1 MTVTDAAAARGAAM
15 SRSPILI
22 GLGGNLPSPRFGA
35 PVTTLNAAVARLR
48 ELDIR
53 VLARS
58 RWYES
63 APVPVSDQPNFI
75 NGVVS
80 VATELEPAALLALLH
95 RVEAEF
101 GRTRGLRNAARILDL
116 DLLAYRDIVNHDGVP
131 QLPHPAMHLRGFV
144 LLPLREIAPR
154 WVHPWLGKSLDAL
167 IAELPPGQDARP
179 RG

>member
-1 MTVTDAAAARGAAM
+1 M
-15 SRSPILI
+15 SQSPILI
-22 GLGGNLPSPRFGA
+22 GLGANLPSPRFGA
-35 PVTTLNAAVARLR
+35 PVTTLHAAAARLQ
-48 ELDIR
+48 ELGIR

-63 APVPVSDQPNFI
+63 APIPVSDQPNFV
-75 NGVVS
+75 NAVVS
-80 VATELEPAALLALLH
+80 VATELEPTPLLALLH

-101 GRTRGLRNAARILDL
+101 GRVRGVRNAARLLDL
-116 DLLAYRDIVNHDGVP
+116 DLLAYRDIVSHDGAP
-131 QLPHPAMHLRGFV
+131 QLPHPAMHLRAFV